1 MKITLSKPLALNQLY
16 ATNKWGAK
24 YLTAKGQ
31 SWKDEVMWKLK
42 REKLE
47 NWAVPLA
54 LEYHLYTCRHQDID
68 SVLKVMLDT
77 LQEAGVIADDYWIWE
92 LRGYKHKCKI
102 ADERIELEIGVVK

>member
-1 MKITLSKPLALNQLY
+1 MKITLSKPLVLNKLY

-31 SWKDEVMWKLK
+31 EWKNEALWKLRLERK
-42 REKLE
+42 E
-47 NWAVPLA
+47 NWAVPVA